1 MGTREVPKRKNHLK
15 QVAAF
20 ALTGALAA
28 LGVAPAAATDQE
40 QQIGEQVYRQLQQKG
55 EIIAR
60 PNPMYRTL
68 DPIAARIARVANP
81 QYQYPFHF
89 ILVHESQPN
98 AFAVPG
104 GNVYVTDSLMK
115 FVKNQEELAGVL
127 CHETSHDIHHDV
139 VNLNGKAQGQ
149 AAIIG
154 ILGALTGISNSGLG
168 QLGENVL
175 YTLQTD
181 HFSRQVESNADR
193 KGAITCA
200 QAGLNPWGM
209 VWLFQRFQQTGKGGS
224 MEMLSDHP
232 TDGHRI
238 ADVEAEFKSDPAL
251 FGRFSSDMAAATPLG
266 HLASEERATP
276 ATASR
281 APAPAPADTPEI
293 SVIRGN

>member
-1 MGTREVPKRKNHLK
+1 MSTREVPNRKNHL
-15 QVAAF
+15 QHIAAF
-20 ALTGALAA
+20 ALMGALAA
-28 LGVAPAAATDQE
+28 LGAAPAAATDQE
-40 QQIGEQVYRQLQQKG
+40 QQIGAQVYRQLQQKG

-68 DPIAARIARVANP
+68 DPIAARIARVADP
-81 QYQYPFHF
+81 QYPSPFHF
-89 ILVHESQPN
+89 ILGHASQPN

-115 FVKNQEELAGVL
+115 FVKNEEELAGVL

-154 ILGALTGISNSGLG
+154 IIGALTGISNSSLG
-168 QLGENVL
+168 QFGENAL

-238 ADVEAEFKSDPAL
+238 ADLNAEFKSDPAL
-251 FGRFSSDMAAATPLG
+251 FGRFSSDMASATPLG
-266 HLASEERATP
+266 HVASASLATP

-281 APAPAPADTPEI
+281 AAARAPESTPEV

>member
-1 MGTREVPKRKNHLK
+1 MRAVPDRKNHVK
-15 QVAAF
+15 HVAAC
-20 ALTGALAA
+20 ALLGALAA
-28 LGVAPAAATDQE
+28 LAAAPAAATDQE
-40 QQIGEQVYRQLQQKG
+40 QQIGTQVYRQLQQKG

-60 PNPMYRTL
+60 PNPMYDTL
-68 DPIAARIARVANP
+68 DPIAAPIARVANP

-115 FVKNQEELAGVL
+115 FAKSEEELAGVL

-200 QAGLNPWGM
+200 QAGLDPWGM
-209 VWLFQRFQQTGKGGS
+209 VWLFQRFQQTGQGGS
-224 MEMLSDHP
+224 LEMLSDHP

-238 ADVEAEFKSDPAL
+238 ADLETQFKSDPAL
-251 FGRFSSDMAAATPLG
+251 FGRFPSDIASATPLG
-266 HLASEERATP
+266 HLASGAP
-276 ATASR
+276 ARPARASR
-281 APAPAPADTPEI
+281 TAAPAPEDTPEI
-293 SVIRGN
+293 SIIRGR